1 MPSRTLPERF
11 PTGPISL
18 ALASALLVAG
28 LSACSDD
35 PVSTGPSSG
44 ASSSAGGAGVTGSGP
59 GSTDPAT
66 GTVVP
71 SRTPVPASQTGVDT
85 PRHRPTPT
93 PADPGI
99 QAVLDAFDAM
109 DSHGPYR
116 ITMTTG
122 AARAFLDVVPPGSAH
137 YYVTPGTT
145 VGEEIEID
153 GAVWIRGADGR
164 WTPTDGMT
172 QTAPRLTVTDI
183 AQVTRSGQGTA
194 GGRTYRTYSLTG
206 TWHDEALRATAEV
219 WTDKPQLRR
228 LQLTTAV
235 GATDYTFDYA
245 ARPTITPPAP

>member
-11 PTGPISL
+11 PSGSISL
-18 ALASALLVAG
+18 VLATALLMAG

-35 PVSTGPSSG
+35 PLGTG
-44 ASSSAGGAGVTGSGP
+44 ASSAGGGGVVSSGP

-71 SRTPVPASQTGVDT
+71 SRTPASASETGAET

-93 PADPGI
+93 PGDVGI
-99 QAVLDAFDAM
+99 RSLLDAFDAM

-116 ITMTTG
+116 ITLTTG
-122 AARAFLDVVPPGSAH
+122 GARAFLDVVPPGSAH

-172 QTAPRLTVTDI
+172 QTAPRLTVTDL
-183 AQVTRSGQGTA
+183 AQVTQSGQGAA
-194 GGRTYRTYSLTG
+194 GGRTYRTYALTG
-206 TWHDEALRATAEV
+206 TWHDEALKGVAEV
-219 WTDKPQLRR
+219 WADKPQLRR
-228 LQLTTAV
+228 LQLTTAA
-235 GATDYTFDYA
+235 GTTDYTFDYT
-245 ARPTITPPAP
+245 ARPTITPPTS